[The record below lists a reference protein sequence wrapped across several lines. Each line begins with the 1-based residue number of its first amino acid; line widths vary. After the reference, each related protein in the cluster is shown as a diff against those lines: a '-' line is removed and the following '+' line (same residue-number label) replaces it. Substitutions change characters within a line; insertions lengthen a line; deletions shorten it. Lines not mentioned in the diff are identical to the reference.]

1 MPPATT
7 VIKCMEL
14 SNKMGSLG
22 ALSVPQTVWDVRII
36 QMCVHDALK
45 DIYLTAMENVSNV
58 IW

>member
-1 MPPATT
+1 
-7 VIKCMEL
+7 MEL